1 MSNNKPIVFFDSGVG
16 GLPYLKLALEKLP
29 RESFIYVADRRNY
42 PYGHKSAEHIRQEV
56 VRAIADITKRFD
68 PKLITIACNTA
79 SVVAL
84 DALRKRFDLPFV
96 GVVPAIKP
104 AAALTRNRRVGVLAT
119 QQTLANEYIADLIRK
134 FAGGCEV
141 VLIPASKLRDLIEER
156 FFSVTEAEKR
166 AVVLEAARKVQ
177 SSRVDAVVLACTHFL
192 HVEGL
197 FREILDSTTLLVDS
211 RQGVVSQ
218 LARVLKN
225 RNLEAQNNEARN
237 NGAENNRMKNNGAE
251 KKRPD
256 ARFFLTASSPLEEHY
271 RKYCTH
277 FGLEFCGVL

>member
-1 MSNNKPIVFFDSGVG
+1 
-16 GLPYLKLALEKLP
+16 
-29 RESFIYVADRRNY
+29 
-42 PYGHKSAEHIRQEV
+42 
-56 VRAIADITKRFD
+56 
-68 PKLITIACNTA
+68 
-79 SVVAL
+79 
-84 DALRKRFDLPFV
+84 
-96 GVVPAIKP
+96 
-104 AAALTRNRRVGVLAT
+104 
-119 QQTLANEYIADLIRK
+119 
-134 FAGGCEV
+134 
-141 VLIPASKLRDLIEER
+141 
-156 FFSVTEAEKR
+156 
-166 AVVLEAARKVQ
+166 
-177 SSRVDAVVLACTHFL
+177 
-192 HVEGL
+192 L

-225 RNLEAQNNEARN
+225 RNLEARN